1 MCLIFLSRRFH
12 IIVDSLSSSI
22 YSTDHVLNEFVR
34 DCVVRYLE
42 TDIVEV
48 RKAAAL
54 TCCQLF
60 ARDKI
65 LEQTSQHAIQVV
77 NEVLER
83 LLTVGVADPGKLA
96 F

>member
-1 MCLIFLSRRFH
+1 
-12 IIVDSLSSSI
+12 
-22 YSTDHVLNEFVR
+22 
-34 DCVVRYLE
+34 VVRYLE